1 MDSSVFRFRTGQPA
15 GLLKG
20 VSSMNA
26 IVVVDQIWAIG
37 REGRLLFHLPADMEH
52 FKKLTTGGT
61 IIMGRRSL
69 NAFVEGK
76 PLPDRRN
83 IVVTRN
89 ADLVPPGVE
98 VVPDTESA
106 VKAVEQDDP
115 DNVWVIG
122 GGSVYAALLSR
133 CRRVYLTRVETVA
146 EGEPDTYFPDLDH
159 LPGWEVEST
168 SEPMTENDL
177 TFRFIQ
183 YINRNLDPKP

>member
-1 MDSSVFRFRTGQPA
+1 
-15 GLLKG
+15 
-20 VSSMNA
+20 MNA

-52 FKKLTTGGT
+52 FKQLTTGGT

-89 ADLVPPGVE
+89 ADLVPWKEAE
-98 VVPDTESA
+98 VVPDVEAA
-106 VKAVEQDDP
+106 VKAVEGDDP
-115 DNVWVIG
+115 DRVWVIG

-159 LPGWEVEST
+159 LPGWEIEST
-168 SEPMTENDL
+168 SEPMTDNGL

-183 YINRNLDPKP
+183 YINRNLVPKA